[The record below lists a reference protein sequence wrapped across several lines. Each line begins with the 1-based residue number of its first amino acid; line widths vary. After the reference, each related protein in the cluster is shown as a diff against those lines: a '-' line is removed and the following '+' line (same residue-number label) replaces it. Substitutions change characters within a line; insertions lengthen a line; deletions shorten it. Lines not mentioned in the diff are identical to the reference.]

1 MVRLA
6 VSWLAD
12 SCTMCFRTWPRLR
25 PTRPE
30 WSEISHSRLVGRV
43 LGVPCYCVC
52 IWDKFVAICGSSA
65 TLRGLTNDVIVAA
78 MDNIGSGVFGGV

>member
-1 MVRLA
+1 
-6 VSWLAD
+6 
-12 SCTMCFRTWPRLR
+12 MCFRTWPRIR

-43 LGVPCYCVC
+43 LGYRATVLC

-78 MDNIGSGVFGGV
+78 RGNIGSGVSGGGYPEVQACS